1 MEYGKMTVVI
11 VQCRLSSSR
20 LPGKALKELGNKTVL
35 EWVLAAMK
43 KVKADDYYVATDE
56 ASAPKLIDTVKKC
69 GWKIFSGPLEDVLK
83 RFCLLIKK
91 INADVVLRATADNP
105 FLFYEAAQS
114 LLQEYET
121 CAASGLC
128 DYITWTGLPHGSGV
142 EVFNAHS
149 LLKAEALTCEPYD
162 REHVGPALYNHK
174 DKFNCVFK
182 PAPARWAFPQ
192 LRTTIDTAADYVRSL
207 LLVRKISGGEQPSAP
222 YTAESIIEASNS
234 PFVKNMILCVPCLKK
249 GRGTG
254 HLSRCLEIAV
264 KTGACVYI
272 AKDASLKEKD
282 VLIENAVSNG
292 LSPYQIISE
301 LPEKGEFSLVITDS
315 FSLEK
320 ELAQKLYLLAP
331 VVSLD
336 EGSSNT
342 EYCDYLLDII
352 PGIKKTSSANRIE
365 YGFIN
370 LPKNRRTGGRCA
382 DGSQIETVLI
392 SIGGE
397 DPAGLLIP
405 AAIAFAAAGKS
416 VTAIG
421 ADIFTHAERIPKEL
435 LPCITLS
442 EPVKFLR
449 EKLYEY
455 DLVVTHYG
463 LTAYEAAAA
472 GCAVLLLPTSSLH
485 AALAKKYGFAG
496 LKSRRV
502 SKKAVL
508 AALKDTSHLYPSV
521 NAGHCAAPPETFVD
535 FVSALRGGKRLFCPV
550 CASFEFDRG
559 VDPVV
564 ARASDKTFRRCKRCG
579 MIYMSYTVASDKN
592 YTKDYFFDQYKAQY
606 GKTYLEDFASIK
618 MQGVR
623 RIGVIDSISRHGR
636 RKRLCRNLYSALNDP
651 RQSDCNDGFSSDPL
665 HSSRPLLLDV
675 GCAYGPFLSA
685 AADKNWNVF
694 GTDVSPDAV
703 NHVRQK
709 LKFPVSCAP
718 FPDFDPTAEF
728 GINSFDAVTM
738 WYVIE
743 HFKELK
749 TVFKTVYSILEPG
762 GIFAFSTP
770 SASGVSRRFN
780 PKTFFEQSP
789 SDHYTLWELEKVK
802 RIMKKEGFKV
812 VKIVSTGHH
821 PERFPVLKN
830 MESKKNCIFS
840 SRVYKAAY
848 KFLLLVSRIFSLGDT
863 FEIYCKKIKST
874 ASPQSC
880 GETSSGTGVLSSGKD
895 KL

>member
-1 MEYGKMTVVI
+1 MTVVI

-43 KVKADDYYVATDE
+43 KVRADAYYVATDE
-56 ASAPKLIDTVKKC
+56 DSASKLSDTVKRC
-69 GWKIFSGPLEDVLK
+69 GWEIFSGPLEDVLK

-91 INADVVLRATADNP
+91 VKADVVLRATADNP

-121 CAASGLC
+121 CAASCPC

-182 PAPARWAFPQ
+182 PAPKCWTFPH

-207 LLVRKISGGEQPSAP
+207 LLVRKISGGGSPLEP
-222 YTAESIIEASNS
+222 YTAESIIEASNN

-264 KTGACVYI
+264 KTGACIYV
-272 AKDASLKEKD
+272 AKDASLKEKE
-282 VLIENAVSNG
+282 VLIENAISNG

-301 LPEKGEFSLVITDS
+301 LPGKGEFSLIITDS
-315 FSLEK
+315 FLLEK
-320 ELAQKLYLLAP
+320 ELAQKLYPLAP

-365 YGFIN
+365 HGFIN
-370 LPKNRRTGGRCA
+370 LPKNKRTGKRCA
-382 DGSQIETVLI
+382 DQSQIKTVLI
-392 SIGGE
+392 SMGGE
-397 DPAGLLIP
+397 DPADLFIP
-405 AAIAFAAAGKS
+405 AVIAFAATGKK
-416 VTAIG
+416 VTAIH
-421 ADIFTHAERIPKEL
+421 ANIFTQAERIPKEL
-435 LPCITLS
+435 LPYITLS
-442 EPVKFLR
+442 EPVRSLR

-485 AALAKKYGFAG
+485 AALAKKHGFVC
-496 LKSRRV
+496 LKNHRV
-502 SKKAVL
+502 CRKTVL
-508 AALKDTSHLYPSV
+508 AALKDTSRLYPSLDV
-521 NAGHCAAPPETFVD
+521 GHRAAPPEKFVD
-535 FVSALRGGKRLFCPV
+535 FISDLRVGKRLFCPV
-550 CASFEFDRG
+550 CASFESDRD

-564 ARASDKTFRRCKRCG
+564 ARASDKTFRRCKRCEI
-579 MIYMSYTVASDKN
+579 IYMSYTVASDKD

-606 GKTYLEDFASIK
+606 GKTYLEDFTSIK
-618 MQGVR
+618 MQGMR
-623 RIGVIDSISRHGR
+623 RIGVIDSVFRHGR
-636 RKRLCRNLYSALNDP
+636 HKGYRRDLCNESQNL
-651 RQSDCNDGFSSDPL
+651 RDG
-665 HSSRPLLLDV
+665 RPLLLDV
-675 GCAYGPFLSA
+675 GCAFGPFLSA

-694 GTDVSPDAV
+694 GTDISLDAV

-718 FPDFDPTAEF
+718 FPDFDPAAEF
-728 GINSFDAVTM
+728 GVNSFNAVTM

-780 PKTFFEQSP
+780 SKSFFEQSP

-802 RIMKKEGFKV
+802 NIMKKEGFKV

-821 PERFPVLKN
+821 PERFPILRN
-830 MESKKNCIFS
+830 MENKKNCIFNS
-840 SRVYKAAY
+840 SMYKAMY
-848 KFLLLVSRIFSLGDT
+848 KFLLFVSRLFSLGDT
-863 FEIYCKKIKST
+863 FEIYCKKIKSKT
-874 ASPQSC
+874 SPQSC
-880 GETSSGTGVLSSGKD
+880 GKTSSGVELLSPGTN